1 MPANMK
7 KAGKKYMYGG
17 MKKKKM
23 SKGGS
28 LKSVPSGN
36 KGKGLSKL
44 PKAVRNKMGYAQA
57 GGGIK
62 KKPANTRQDSIRA
75 TIFQNNPNLHNEF
88 PNTTRGIIAY
98 NKLKNASKKVG
109 PLDQKTRD
117 KIKKEEEAKM
127 MYGGSKIKKM
137 KPYMHGGQRVPGMF
151 EDDRMKKR
159 MQSGGE
165 KGRELD
171 KEEKRNSKTPKRE
184 GNNIEDAYNDS
195 VATTKNKISAP
206 KAKNWNDKL
215 TKLSN
220 KRRASKA
227 KDKEKG
233 KKSGKTKRIQKR
245 INKEYKKI
253 NP

>member
-28 LKSVPSGN
+28 LKSVPSGK

-62 KKPANTRQDSIRA
+62 KKPANTRMDSVNA
-75 TIFQNNPNLHNEF
+75 TLFQNHPNLHNSL
-88 PNTTRGIIAY
+88 PNTSKGHIVY
-98 NKLKNASKKVG
+98 NTLRDANKKVG

-117 KIKKEEEAKM
+117 RITKEEEEKM

-137 KPYMHGGQRVPGMF
+137 KPYMYGGKKVPGMF
-151 EDDRMKKR
+151 EEDDRMMYGGMKKKR
-159 MQSGGE
+159 MQRGGDI
-165 KGRELD
+165 REDDGKDD
-171 KEEKRNSKTPKRE
+171 KSQVDGSY
-184 GNNIEDAYNDS
+184 GN
-195 VATTKNKISAP
+195 TTTTTTNNVPQPP

-220 KRRASKA
+220 KRRASKEKDA
-227 KDKEKG
+227 KKG
-233 KKSGKTKRIQKR
+233 KGKSGKTKRIQKR

>member
-28 LKSVPSGN
+28 LKPVPSGN

-44 PKAVRNKMGYAQA
+44 PKAVRNKMGYKQA

-62 KKPANTRQDSIRA
+62 MDDLIRKKPINTRMDSVNAVIYQDKRNQDA
-75 TIFQNNPNLHNEF
+75 LNRMEQGLLGDKGFKKYKE
-88 PNTTRGIIAY
+88 Y
-98 NKLKNASKKVG
+98 EKASKKVG
-109 PLDQKTRD
+109 PLDQKTIDR
-117 KIKKEEEAKM
+117 INREEEEKM

-137 KPYMHGGQRVPGMF
+137 KPYMYGGKKVPGMF
-151 EDDRMKKR
+151 EDDRMMYGGMKKKR
-159 MQSGGE
+159 MQAGAETRIEDTVRAEENVVAS
-165 KGRELD
+165 KSNKAPNWNKKLNRLT
-171 KEEKRNSKTPKRE
+171 EKRSKR
-184 GNNIEDAYNDS
+184 
-195 VATTKNKISAP
+195 
-206 KAKNWNDKL
+206 
-215 TKLSN
+215 
-220 KRRASKA
+220 
-227 KDKEKG
+227 KDKG
-233 KKSGKTKRIQKR
+233 KSTKRVQKR

>member
-28 LKSVPSGN
+28 LKPVPSGN

-44 PKAVRNKMGYAQA
+44 PKAVRNKMGYKQA

-62 KKPANTRQDSIRA
+62 KKPTNTRQDSVRA
-75 TIFQNNPNLHNEF
+75 TLFQNNPNLHNELDNSSRSHMF
-88 PNTTRGIIAY
+88 Y
-98 NKLKNASKKVG
+98 NKLKDASKKVG

-117 KIKKEEEAKM
+117 RIIKEEEAKM

-137 KPYMHGGQRVPGMF
+137 KPYMYGGKKVPGMF
-151 EDDRMKKR
+151 EDDRMMYGGMKKKR
-159 MQSGGE
+159 MQIGGE
-165 KGRELD
+165 QDPGPPVPIDERERRR
-171 KEEKRNSKTPKRE
+171 EKKNKRA
-184 GNNIEDAYNDS
+184 DT
-195 VATTKNKISAP
+195 VATKP
-206 KAKNWNDKL
+206 KHNWNDKL

-220 KRRASKA
+220 KRRDSKA
-227 KDKEKG
+227 KDEEKG

>member
-28 LKSVPSGN
+28 LKPVPSGN

-44 PKAVRNKMGYAQA
+44 PKAVRNKMGYKQA

-62 KKPANTRQDSIRA
+62 KKPTNTRQDSVRA
-75 TIFQNNPNLHNEF
+75 TLFQNNPNLHNELDNSSRSHMF
-88 PNTTRGIIAY
+88 Y
-98 NKLKNASKKVG
+98 NKLKDASKKVG

-117 KIKKEEEAKM
+117 RIIKEEEAKM

-159 MQSGGE
+159 MQRGGE
-165 KGRELD
+165 AETTP
-171 KEEKRNSKTPKRE
+171 EKKRE
-184 GNNIEDAYNDS
+184 RVERADHESKHIGT
-195 VATTKNKISAP
+195 VAESKSNKAP
-206 KAKNWNDKL
+206 NWNKKL
-215 TKLSN
+215 TRLTD
-220 KRRASKA
+220 KRR
-227 KDKEKG
+227 DKKSKG
-233 KKSGKTKRIQKR
+233 KSTKRVQKR
-245 INKEYKKI
+245 INKEMKRI
-253 NP
+253 GN